1 MNGKL
6 LIAGMTVAIAIP
18 LTACGGGGAA
28 LSANGG
34 TAPTGN
40 GGGASTISS
49 NQADVQACT
58 NLQKAAA
65 AFLANK
71 NQDTLSALASAL
83 AAPPGAGESS
93 SLNSAITALST
104 DVQYEITSGVAF
116 GTSQMDENAVA
127 DGCASAGVKMPAGF
141 TG

>member
-18 LTACGGGGAA
+18 LTACGGGGIAPP
-28 LSANGG
+28 SANGAA
-34 TAPTGN
+34 TAN
-40 GGGASTISS
+40 GGRVSA

-71 NQDTLSALASAL
+71 NQDTLDAFAAAL
-83 AAPPGAGESS
+83 AARPGGAMSP
-93 SLNSAITALST
+93 SLDAAFNALS
-104 DVQYEITSGVAF
+104 
-116 GTSQMDENAVA
+116 
-127 DGCASAGVKMPAGF
+127 
-141 TG
+141 

>member
-18 LTACGGGGAA
+18 LTACGGGGIAP
-28 LSANGG
+28 ANGAA
-34 TAPTGN
+34 TN
-40 GGGASTISS
+40 GGGASAISS
-49 NQADVQACT
+49 NQADVLACT

-71 NQDTLSALASAL
+71 NQDTLDALATAL
-83 AAPPGAGESS
+83 AAPPGAGMSS
-93 SLNSAITALST
+93 SLDSAFTALST
-104 DVQYEITSGVAF
+104 DVQYEMTSGVAF
-116 GTSQMDENAVA
+116 GTSQADENAVA
-127 DGCASAGVKMPAGF
+127 DGCASAGVQMPSGF